1 METTNRGMIIE
12 EEATKEDR
20 AMVEEEMMVV
30 IEVEGT
36 PGVEEEEEEDFAGTD
51 LVIWDSTEI
60 VHPKEMAIKVKET
73 TSILTTINSNQRF
86 KWTHL
91 KRSRKI
97 STS

>member
-1 METTNRGMIIE
+1 MIIE

-20 AMVEEEMMVV
+20 TMVEEEMMVV

>member
-1 METTNRGMIIE
+1 MIIE

-20 AMVEEEMMVV
+20 TMVEEEMMVV

-36 PGVEEEEEEDFAGTD
+36 PGVGEEEGEDFAGTD

-60 VHPKEMAIKVKET
+60 VRPKEMAIKVKET

>member
-20 AMVEEEMMVV
+20 TMVVEEMMVV

-36 PGVEEEEEEDFAGTD
+36 PGVGEEEGEDFAGTD

>member
-1 METTNRGMIIE
+1 MIIE

-20 AMVEEEMMVV
+20 TMVEEEMMVV

-60 VHPKEMAIKVKET
+60 VRPKEMAIKVKET
-73 TSILTTINSNQRF
+73 TSILTTINSNRRF